1 MIITS
6 LFTKELQD
14 VLAICLAFGLRR
26 VELESLRYKDINV
39 TEKEI
44 TIIVHSV
51 TGRHTRTIVAN
62 KTYEQEFREVIQQK
76 GAHNPEDLFIE
87 HKIPKAFGFH
97 TVRAIATKSL
107 YKELEGELSKTEVLK
122 RVAQFL
128 GHNRIDIA
136 KKYYLK

>member
-1 MIITS
+1 MIVTALIM
-6 LFTKELQD
+6 EEYQD
-14 VLAICLAFGLRR
+14 ILAICLAFGLRCL
-26 VELESLRYKDINV
+26 ELESLRYKDISV
-39 TEKEI
+39 TEREI

-87 HKIPKAFGFH
+87 HKIPKALDFH
-97 TVRAIATKSL
+97 TLRAKAAKSL
-107 YKELEGELSKTEVLK
+107 YKELESELPRAEILK

-128 GHNRIDIA
+128 GHNCIDIA